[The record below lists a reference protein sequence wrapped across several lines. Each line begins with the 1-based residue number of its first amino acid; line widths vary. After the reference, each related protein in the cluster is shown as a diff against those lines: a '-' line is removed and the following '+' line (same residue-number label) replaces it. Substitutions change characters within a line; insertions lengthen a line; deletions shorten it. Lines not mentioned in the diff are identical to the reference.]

1 MLFAYETERLLL
13 KIIKP
18 DQADA
23 VLDFY
28 MRDKEL
34 FEKFEPDRMPNFYT
48 RQFQR
53 QMLLFEYNMAVQGT
67 LFRFYVYEKT
77 DPNTIIGTICFFNI
91 LHAPCYCCEVGYKFS
106 SRIHHRGYATEALT
120 VLANTVFAELNM
132 HRIAAYVE
140 PGNAPSIHLLERVGF
155 VREGLCREHSCQHGI
170 WIDHLQYSLLP
181 SDLR

>member
-1 MLFAYETERLLL
+1 MEGRSMLFAYETERLLL

-53 QMLLFEYNMAVQGT
+53 QMLLFEYNSVSYT
-67 LFRFYVYEKT
+67 
-77 DPNTIIGTICFFNI
+77 
-91 LHAPCYCCEVGYKFS
+91 
-106 SRIHHRGYATEALT
+106 
-120 VLANTVFAELNM
+120 
-132 HRIAAYVE
+132 
-140 PGNAPSIHLLERVGF
+140 HLVI
-155 VREGLCREHSCQHGI
+155 QI
-170 WIDHLQYSLLP
+170 
-181 SDLR
+181 

>member
-48 RQFQR
+48 RQFRR

-67 LFRFYVYEKT
+67 LFRFYVYEKEHPEEIYRISELDLSHLGHVSDSST
-77 DPNTIIGTICFFNI
+77 R
-91 LHAPCYCCEVGYKFS
+91 LGYY
-106 SRIHHRGYATEALT
+106 IT
-120 VLANTVFAELNM
+120 VKEL
-132 HRIAAYVE
+132 
-140 PGNAPSIHLLERVGF
+140 S
-155 VREGLCREHSCQHGI
+155 
-170 WIDHLQYSLLP
+170 
-181 SDLR
+181 

>member
-67 LFRFYVYEKT
+67 LFRFYVYEKEH
-77 DPNTIIGTICFFNI
+77 PERIIGTICVHHITRGFSEQ
-91 LHAPCYCCEVGYKFS
+91 CEVGYKFS
-106 SRIHHRGYATEALT
+106 SAYHHRGYATESLRFIMDLVFRDLKLHRAMAWALPD
-120 VLANTVFAELNM
+120 NTARSPSSVICVTYKPLICSDLSPAC
-132 HRIAAYVE
+132 IY
-140 PGNAPSIHLLERVGF
+140 APSNK
-155 VREGLCREHSCQHGI
+155 
-170 WIDHLQYSLLP
+170 
-181 SDLR
+181 

>member
-48 RQFQR
+48 RHF
-53 QMLLFEYNMAVQGT
+53 
-67 LFRFYVYEKT
+67 
-77 DPNTIIGTICFFNI
+77 
-91 LHAPCYCCEVGYKFS
+91 
-106 SRIHHRGYATEALT
+106 
-120 VLANTVFAELNM
+120 
-132 HRIAAYVE
+132 
-140 PGNAPSIHLLERVGF
+140 
-155 VREGLCREHSCQHGI
+155 
-170 WIDHLQYSLLP
+170 
-181 SDLR
+181 